1 MISFWVFLEF
11 FDFLEPIPDLT
22 FLILEYA
29 KAAKTLLEG
38 NQKPKLAKVDATE
51 QKELGAKFGVRGYPT
66 IKFFVN
72 GEPSDYSGPRDAE
85 VNNFYVTQSFL
96 FHIVKK
102 HPKCTNA

>member
-1 MISFWVFLEF
+1 M
-11 FDFLEPIPDLT
+11 
-22 FLILEYA
+22 
-29 KAAKTLLEG
+29 EG

-102 HPKCTNA
+102 HPNTNLVLENLKSCRKIQSSVKVMKS

>member
-1 MISFWVFLEF
+1 M
-11 FDFLEPIPDLT
+11 
-22 FLILEYA
+22 ILEYA